1 MHTRGYFSATVQGPG
16 KLSGVWQYADAQMCP
31 DDDDFLDREQG
42 LPHLRGIPCKINKIA
57 QPE

>member
-1 MHTRGYFSATVQGPG
+1 MGLAECW
-16 KLSGVWQYADAQMCP
+16 LSDAQICP

-42 LPHLRGIPCKINKIA
+42 LPHLRGIPCKINKII